1 MPAEREIVAQQ
12 FNVVVGEADLHACL
26 VAASLLR
33 SATGKHANGGGPE
46 ALEDDLDCLAE
57 SVAIREEQHNGCD
70 PPSHSGHGQ
79 QSASEVVA
87 HGGIGLFEEI
97 AMHSYSLRSAST
109 GSSSA
114 ARRAGYSPAATPATP
129 SETIANAAV
138 EATNLGGSK
147 PSPRL
152 TLDSAAIS
160 AAAPAMP
167 KPPLSMVK
175 KAPSTKNWNMMLL
188 FVAPT
193 ALRRPI
199 SRVRSATATSMM
211 LMIPI
216 APSARVTRP
225 TLPRNMFMA
234 SKIFPIWS
242 TVFTVSHSSNESGL
256 RGSKPWFRAMI
267 LCTSCFAVSCKARDL
282 GW

>member
-1 MPAEREIVAQQ
+1 MIVLEHIHRAVGDVHDA
-12 FNVVVGEADLHACL
+12 VVVVVAFLHARGADANDFEGHACL

-147 PSPRL
+147 L
-152 TLDSAAIS
+152 
-160 AAAPAMP
+160 
-167 KPPLSMVK
+167 
-175 KAPSTKNWNMMLL
+175 
-188 FVAPT
+188 
-193 ALRRPI
+193 
-199 SRVRSATATSMM
+199 
-211 LMIPI
+211 
-216 APSARVTRP
+216 
-225 TLPRNMFMA
+225 
-234 SKIFPIWS
+234 
-242 TVFTVSHSSNESGL
+242 
-256 RGSKPWFRAMI
+256 
-267 LCTSCFAVSCKARDL
+267 
-282 GW
+282 